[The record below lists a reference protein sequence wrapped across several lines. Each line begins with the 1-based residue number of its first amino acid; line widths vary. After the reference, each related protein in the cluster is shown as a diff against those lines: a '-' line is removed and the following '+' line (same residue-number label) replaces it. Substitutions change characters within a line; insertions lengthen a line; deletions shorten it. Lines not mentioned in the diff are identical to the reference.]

1 VRSPTRLPALAL
13 LLVLSA
19 PFLFVK
25 LGMPFLDPD
34 EGLYATIALEMA
46 RDGDWVMPH
55 ANGLPYLEKPP
66 LYFWLTALTFRLLG
80 PSEWATR
87 LWSALPLLGTVLLT
101 WRIGRRLYGDS
112 AGLLAGIAMAT
123 MVGNALYVRK
133 ASADQLFVFCLTLAI
148 YGFLRDAERSDRGSR
163 RFLLFYLGVALSVL
177 AKGFIGVLA
186 PLIVALAM
194 ALVRR
199 LPWRD
204 VNLARGAALV
214 ALVAGPWHVL
224 AAWRSPTL
232 FGVYVLDAHLLRFFN
247 ARRYVEADV
256 PISTLGFLAASFVWA
271 FPWSAFSL
279 ARPGPARMPGAHWRP
294 VIVLWL
300 VSVVSA
306 FALSRFK
313 HEYYALPA
321 FPALAVLVG
330 AAWAGGR
337 DLGRWLA
344 IGLVGCAAVGVGA
357 LWIGAAPTAGQ
368 VLNGLAELNAYYRIL
383 RDQGVPLP
391 FEPGQF
397 GVLLQA
403 LGWVLLA
410 GWLVAAVCW
419 ARGLRRTA
427 FASLIGVAGA
437 ITLLIFRL
445 LDVVE
450 PHHSVK
456 EVARVINAQ
465 AAPADLL
472 VLEGSLSYAGALP
485 FYTRRRV
492 LLVNG
497 AVDYYSITARL
508 PEARRVFI
516 DTGDL
521 QKLWV
526 GPRRVF
532 LVAHRP
538 FDSALIAVLPSVNV
552 HDLGEHGGSRL
563 YSNR

>member
-1 VRSPTRLPALAL
+1 MVS
-13 LLVLSA
+13 V

-101 WRIGRRLYGDS
+101 WRIGRRLYGDG

-177 AKGFIGVLA
+177 AKGFIGILA
-186 PLIVALAM
+186 LLIVGLAM

-199 LPWRD
+199 LPWRHL
-204 VNLARGAALV
+204 NLARGAALV
-214 ALVAGPWHVL
+214 ALVAGPWHVV

-232 FGVYVLDAHLLRFFN
+232 FGVYMLDAHLLRFFN

-256 PISTLGFLAASFVWA
+256 PLSTLGFLAASFVWA
-271 FPWSAFSL
+271 FPWSVFSL
-279 ARPGPARMPGAHWRP
+279 ARPGSARSPGAPWRP
-294 VIVLWL
+294 VV
-300 VSVVSA
+300 VVSA

-337 DLGRWLA
+337 DIARWLA
-344 IGLVGCAAVGVGA
+344 IGLVGCVAVGVGA
-357 LWIGAAPTAGQ
+357 IWVGAAPTERQ
-368 VLNGLAELNAYYRIL
+368 VLYGLAELNAYYRIL
-383 RDQGVPLP
+383 RDQKIPLP

-403 LGWVLLA
+403 LGWALIV

-427 FASLIGVAGA
+427 FASLIGVAAA
-437 ITLLIFRL
+437 ITLLILRL
-445 LDVVE
+445 LDVVQ

-456 EVARVINAQ
+456 EVARVINTQ
-465 AAPADLL
+465 AAPADVL

-485 FYTRRRV
+485 FYTQRRV

-497 AVDYYSITARL
+497 AVDYYSITSRL
-508 PEARRVFI
+508 PEARSVFI
-516 DTGDL
+516 DTGEL
-521 QKLWV
+521 QKLWI

-538 FDSALIAVLPSVNV
+538 FDSALITVLSPANV
-552 HDLGEHGGSRL
+552 RDLGEHGGSHL

>member
-1 VRSPTRLPALAL
+1 VRRPPRLPALAL

-46 RDGDWVMPH
+46 SDGDWVMPH

-87 LWSALPLLGTVLLT
+87 VWSALSLLGTVLLT
-101 WRIGRRLYGDS
+101 WRIGRRLHGDG

-148 YGFLRDAERSDRGSR
+148 YGFLRDAERADRGSR
-163 RFLLFYLGVALSVL
+163 RFLLFYLGVALSLL
-177 AKGFIGVLA
+177 AKGFIGLFA
-186 PLIVALAM
+186 PLIVGLAVALM
-194 ALVRR
+194 RR
-199 LPWRD
+199 LPWRGL
-204 VNLARGAALV
+204 NLARGAALV

-232 FGVYVLDAHLLRFFN
+232 FGVYVLDAHLLRFFD

-256 PISTLGFLAASFVWA
+256 PLSTLGFLAASFVWA
-271 FPWSAFSL
+271 FPWSTFTL
-279 ARPGPARMPGAHWRP
+279 ARSGPARTPGAHWRP
-294 VIVLWL
+294 IIVLWL
-300 VSVVSA
+300 VVVVSA

-321 FPALAVLVG
+321 LPALAVLAG

-337 DLGRWLA
+337 DIGRWLA

-383 RDQGVPLP
+383 RDQKIALP
-391 FEPGQF
+391 FQPGQF
-397 GVLLQA
+397 GVLLQG
-403 LGWVLLA
+403 LGWILLV

-427 FASLIGVAGA
+427 FASLVGVAAA

-456 EVARVINAQ
+456 EVAQVINAQ
-465 AAPADLL
+465 AAPGDVL

-497 AVDYYSITARL
+497 AVDYFAITARL
-508 PEARRVFI
+508 PEAQVVFI
-516 DTGDL
+516 SIT
-521 QKLWV
+521 KLHQLWD
-526 GPRRVF
+526 GPQRVF
-532 LVAHRP
+532 LVARRP
-538 FDSALIAVLPSVNV
+538 FNPGLVAALPSAAV
-552 HDLGEHGGSRL
+552 HDLGAHGGSRL

>member
-1 VRSPTRLPALAL
+1 MRSPSRLPALAL

-80 PSEWATR
+80 PSEWTTR
-87 LWSALPLLGTVLLT
+87 LWSALAVLGTVLLT
-101 WRIGRRLYGDS
+101 WRIGRRLYGEG
-112 AGLLAGIAMAT
+112 AGLLAGIVMAT
-123 MVGNALYVRK
+123 VVGNALYVRK

-148 YGFLRDAERSDRGSR
+148 YGFLRDAERPDRGGR
-163 RFLLFYLGVALSVL
+163 RFLLFYLGIALSLL
-177 AKGFIGVLA
+177 AKGFIGLF
-186 PLIVALAM
+186 PLLIVGVGL

-199 LPWRD
+199 LSWRD
-204 VNLARGAALV
+204 LNLARGAALV
-214 ALVAGPWHVL
+214 LVVAGPWHALV
-224 AAWRSPTL
+224 AWRSPTL

-256 PISTLGFLAASFVWA
+256 PLSTLGFLAASFVWA
-271 FPWSAFSL
+271 FPWGVFSL
-279 ARPGPARMPGAHWRP
+279 ARPEPGRTPPAHWRP

-300 VSVVSA
+300 VLVVGV

-337 DLGRWLA
+337 DIGRWLA
-344 IGLVGCAAVGVGA
+344 LGLIGCAAVGLAA
-357 LWIGAAPTAGQ
+357 LWIGAGPTAGQ
-368 VLNGLAELNAYYRIL
+368 VLDGLAELNAYYRIL
-383 RDQGVPLP
+383 RDQKVPLP
-391 FEPGQF
+391 FEPREF
-397 GVLLQA
+397 GVLLQG
-403 LGWVLLA
+403 LGWVLLV
-410 GWLVAAVCW
+410 GWGLATVCW
-419 ARGLRRTA
+419 ARGWRPTA
-427 FASLIGVAGA
+427 FASLVGVAGT

-456 EVARVINAQ
+456 EVAQAINAQ
-465 AAPADLL
+465 AAPADVL
-472 VLEGSLSYAGALP
+472 VLEGSLSYGGARDAKALGGPAACLP
-485 FYTRRRV
+485 R
-492 LLVNG
+492 G
-497 AVDYYSITARL
+497 ASSVRSRSDRGAAVSKRAR
-508 PEARRVFI
+508 
-516 DTGDL
+516 
-521 QKLWV
+521 
-526 GPRRVF
+526 PRR
-532 LVAHRP
+532 
-538 FDSALIAVLPSVNV
+538 
-552 HDLGEHGGSRL
+552 SRREPPL
-563 YSNR
+563 LESLSCSRISRRARAK